1 MDKLLAKD
9 VAKGKI
15 KEEEAREVKEMV
27 EVGQHG
33 EMADV
38 DMVIEV
44 SIITCFQNPD
54 KLMRVIWCRRSR
66 RI

>member
-1 MDKLLAKD
+1 MDKLLEKD

-15 KEEEAREVKEMV
+15 KESEAREAKEMV

-33 EMADV
+33 EIGDV

-44 SIITCFQNPD
+44 RSTKMCF
-54 KLMRVIWCRRSR
+54 
-66 RI
+66 